1 MVHACTHIHI
11 RIQIWE
17 QQQPA
22 LCFLP
27 CMGLFSFYFF
37 VRVCFF
43 VLFFKS
49 TEESQFQSLPHLF
62 SSSLIISCLLFEEE
76 AYVSLYII
84 AQAMNKLSKHHMR
97 YSLDWKW
104 CHPCFFFFLCMCYFV
119 WCEICLC
126 VCRYVCL
133 CVDSSS

>member
-1 MVHACTHIHI
+1 MHAHTFTS
-11 RIQIWE
+11 E
-17 QQQPA
+17 SKYGSSSSL
-22 LCFLP
+22 LCAFCHVWGFLVFIFL
-27 CMGLFSFYFF
+27 C
-37 VRVCFF
+37 VCVFF